1 MNLESGNLSNFAGNI
16 MLVLGR
22 ILIIALLVLAILACI
37 ALCIWLVKKINK
49 MVAKDERN
57 G

>member
-1 MNLESGNLSNFAGNI
+1 MYQEINNSFNFGSNI
-16 MLVLGR
+16 MLILGR

-49 MVAKDERN
+49 MVAKN